1 MYRRLAQLQ
10 VRPRRPV
17 AHFRYDRGRQIA
29 PSSGRVSRPPAQA
42 AENRMIRISAWS
54 SDDPSPQA
62 IDPDRFAMDS
72 LANWRLVWIDLDG
85 DEPDAHR
92 AFLQERLGLQKL
104 AVDDALRDRHPPKYE
119 VLDDGWCF
127 LLMRG
132 FDAGSTSVKFGT
144 IQLPLFWRGN
154 LVVSRHAKPSASIA
168 EVRQALADGEQ
179 PAPDDAWMLLYA
191 ILRRLL
197 DRYLPILL
205 KIEARLEEIEEQL
218 LRRPSDRLLAE
229 LMEFSSQFKRLRR
242 IGAYHEKCF
251 TSLRAHDAALHG
263 INAPQLTDLHEHAER
278 LHSLSSLLYE
288 ITTDLTD
295 GYLSVSSHRLNKVM
309 RVLTVVTVLFVP
321 LTFIAGI
328 YGMNFEYMP
337 ELAWRWSYF
346 VVIGAMLTVAIGLL
360 LLFRRKGWL

>member
-1 MYRRLAQLQ
+1 
-10 VRPRRPV
+10 
-17 AHFRYDRGRQIA
+17 
-29 PSSGRVSRPPAQA
+29 
-42 AENRMIRISAWS
+42 MITISAWKHGE
-54 SDDPSPQA
+54 PAPHT
-62 IDPDRFAMDS
+62 IDPDSFGAQACDD
-72 LANWRLVWIDLDG
+72 WQLVWIDLDG
-85 DEPDAHR
+85 DEPELHR
-92 AFLQERLGLQKL
+92 NFMQQHLGLQKL

-132 FDAGSTSVKFGT
+132 FDAGSSSVKFGT

-154 LVVSRHAKPSASIA
+154 LVVSRHAKPSASVA

-179 PAPDDAWMLLYA
+179 HAPEDAWMLLYA

-229 LMEFSSQFKRLRR
+229 LMEFSSQLKRLRR
-242 IGAYHEKCF
+242 IGAYHDKCF
-251 TSLRAHDAALHG
+251 DSLRAHG
-263 INAPQLTDLHEHAER
+263 NAQLRANTIQLTDLHEQAER

-288 ITTDLTD
+288 ITSDLID
-295 GYLSVSSHRLNKVM
+295 GYLSVSAHRLNKVM

-337 ELAWRWSYF
+337 ELHWRWGYF
-346 VVIGAMLTVAIGLL
+346 VVIGSMLSVAIGLL
-360 LLFRRKGWL
+360 LLFRRKGWV